1 MLHRK
6 CKNPTLWPMASTG
19 VVFNPFDPAV
29 MADPYPYYRRM
40 RERDPVHWNG
50 SVKTWFLT
58 RHADVSELL
67 RDDRFSADRTR
78 SERYVPPPPGRD
90 RPGRSML
97 VVDPPDHTRLRNLVS
112 KAFTPRTVARLRSR
126 IESISADLLDRLDG
140 WTEADLVAE
149 LAYPLPVIVI
159 AEMLGVPARDRMRF
173 QEWSATLV
181 RGLDPFVDDATQEM
195 VLDAR
200 DALAGY
206 LRGVVAERRRE
217 PADDLITGM
226 IAAREHGDFLSE
238 GELVAMCNLLLVA
251 GHETTVNLIAGGTLA
266 LLRNPGQLDRLRRRP
281 ELAVTAVE
289 ELLRWVPPVQWTG
302 RVAAAA
308 VEIGGRRVMPG
319 QSVVGILGAANRDPE
334 VFPEPDRLD
343 VGREPNP
350 HLAFGRGIHFCL
362 GAPLARLEA
371 QVALP
376 MLLERYPDLHLA
388 GEPEPRPTWN
398 LRGLARLPVAL
409 G

>member
-1 MLHRK
+1 
-6 CKNPTLWPMASTG
+6 MAGTE
-19 VVFNPFDPAV
+19 VALNPFDPAV
-29 MADPYPYYRRM
+29 MADPYPYYRLM

-58 RHADVSELL
+58 RHADVSALL

-90 RPGRSML
+90 RPARSML

-112 KAFTPRTVARLRSR
+112 KAFTARMVARLRSR
-126 IESISADLLDRLDG
+126 VEAICAGLVDRLAG
-140 WTEADLVAE
+140 GREADLVAE
-149 LAYPLPVIVI
+149 FAYPLPVIVI
-159 AEMLGVPARDRMRF
+159 AEMLGVPAGDRMRF
-173 QEWSATLV
+173 QEWSAVLV
-181 RGLDPFVDDATQEM
+181 RGLDPFVDAATQET

-200 DALAGY
+200 DALTGY
-206 LRGVVAERRRE
+206 LRGIVAERRRE

-226 IAAREHGDFLSE
+226 IAAREQGDFLSE

-266 LLRNPGQLDRLRRRP
+266 LLRSPDQLDRLRRRP
-281 ELAVTAVE
+281 ALARTAVE
-289 ELLRWVPPVQWTG
+289 ELLRWAPPVQWTG
-302 RVAAAA
+302 RVAAAEL
-308 VEIGGRRVMPG
+308 EIGGRRIVPG
-319 QSVVGILGAANRDPE
+319 QSVVGILAAANRDPD
-334 VFPEPDRLD
+334 VFPDPDRLD
-343 VGREPNP
+343 IGRHPNP

-376 MLLERYPDLHLA
+376 MLLGRFPDLRLA

-398 LRGLARLPVAL
+398 LRGLVRLPVAL
-409 G
+409 

>member
-1 MLHRK
+1 
-6 CKNPTLWPMASTG
+6 MAGTE
-19 VVFNPFDPAV
+19 VAFNPFDPAV

-40 RERDPVHWNG
+40 REQDPVHWND
-50 SVKTWFLT
+50 VVRTWFLT
-58 RHADVSELL
+58 RHADVSGLL

-78 SERYVPPPPGRD
+78 SERYVAPPPGRD
-90 RPGRSML
+90 RPRSML
-97 VVDPPDHTRLRNLVS
+97 VVDPPDHTRLRSLVS
-112 KAFTPRTVARLRSR
+112 RAFTPRMVARLRPR
-126 IESISADLLDRLDG
+126 IASITADLVDRLG
-140 WTEADLVAE
+140 SRRHADLVAE

-159 AEMLGVPARDRMRF
+159 AEMLGVPIRDRMRF
-173 QEWSATLV
+173 QEWSAVLV
-181 RGLDPFVDDATQEM
+181 RGLDPFVDAATQDA

-200 DALAGY
+200 DALAAY
-206 LRGVVAERRRE
+206 LRGIIAERRRE
-217 PADDLITGM
+217 PADDLITAM
-226 IAAREHGDFLSE
+226 IAAREHGDLLSE

-251 GHETTVNLIAGGTLA
+251 GHETTVNLLAGGVLA
-266 LLRNPGQLDRLRRRP
+266 LLRHPGEADRLRRRP
-281 ELAVTAVE
+281 ALITTAVE

-302 RVAAAA
+302 RVAAA
-308 VEIGGRRVMPG
+308 ELQIGGRRILRG
-319 QSVVGILGAANRDPE
+319 QSVVGLLGAANRDPD
-334 VFPEPDRLD
+334 VFADPDRLD

-376 MLLERYPDLHLA
+376 ALLERFPDLRLA

-398 LRGLARLPVAL
+398 LRGLTRLPVAL